1 MAVLKGKDFLL
12 KDNSTGSAST
22 VGGMRT
28 TSMTI
33 NGEMIDVTT
42 KDSNPFVSGGSSL
55 GRDILDG
62 GGVTSMSITASGV
75 YDDTTA
81 LNRMIGFVNAGTTQ
95 AYVLTFGDG
104 SNYSGNFKITSF
116 EKSGDYNTEATYS
129 LTIESS
135 GQVTFTSA

>member
-1 MAVLKGKDFLL
+1 
-12 KDNSTGSAST
+12 
-22 VGGMRT
+22 
-28 TSMTI
+28 
-33 NGEMIDVTT
+33 
-42 KDSNPFVSGGSSL
+42 
-55 GRDILDG
+55 
-62 GGVTSMSITASGV
+62 V